1 MSNSPEDIIE
11 LTDIIEHGPGTDGKS
26 GADGGVDLSF
36 ERELEDLFAESPTDK
51 PAQGAQKS
59 PGLPDLSD
67 LPGLDDLHL
76 PEENAKSG
84 AGDDID
90 LDGLDALLAEAEKSG
105 AEASGGASSGA
116 SGLGDLPELNDDFLS
131 DAASTAAAGDSD
143 SSDLSMFD
151 TLAAPAVAAGAAAVV
166 AASLGEPVSGPA
178 LDTLSTRLDS
188 LEEKLQDMGDSLA
201 ALLAASRMEPQA
213 PIDEAALA
221 ERVKQEVLSALPE
234 PAAQP
239 EPVDA
244 EALTAQVEARVDE
257 KLADLQAASESQA
270 ESQPDVAAMI
280 AELKESLEQ
289 QNEDLKAELFALA
302 TPAQEP
308 LDEAALA
315 ERVKQEVLSAL
326 PEPAAQPELV
336 DAGALADQ
344 IAQIEARVD
353 EKLADLQA
361 ASESQADPASMIA
374 ELKESLEQQNEA
386 LKSELSALATPAQE
400 PLDEAALA
408 ERVKQ
413 EVLAALP
420 TPEAAGAGAGEALV
434 QVQELSGRV
443 DAELSEVMARIEAI
457 PAPADTDA
465 LARQLEDLAARQE
478 QIQARLDA
486 LETKPAAPDLS
497 GLVSREEL
505 AALRQS
511 ILDEMQKAVPA
522 VAARI
527 IREEIQALVREMD

>member
-1 MSNSPEDIIE
+1 MSNSPENIIE
-11 LTDIIEHGPGTDGKS
+11 LTDIIEHGPGTDSKS
-26 GADGGVDLSF
+26 SADGGVDLSF

-51 PAQGAQKS
+51 PAQGAQNS

-67 LPGLDDLHL
+67 LPGLDDLHM
-76 PEENAKSG
+76 PEENAKGG

-105 AEASGGASSGA
+105 AEASASASGGA
-116 SGLGDLPELNDDFLS
+116 SGLGDLPELTDDFLS
-131 DAASTAAAGDSD
+131 DVAPKAAASDAD

-151 TLAAPAVAAGAAAVV
+151 TLAASSVAAGAAAVV
-166 AASLGEPVSGPA
+166 AASLGEPVSSPA
-178 LDTLSTRLDS
+178 TDALSARLDS
-188 LEEKLQDMGDSLA
+188 LEEKLQGLGESLA
-201 ALLAASRMEPQA
+201 AL
-213 PIDEAALA
+213 
-221 ERVKQEVLSALPE
+221 
-234 PAAQP
+234 P

-244 EALTAQVEARVDE
+244 EALAAQITQVEARLDE
-257 KLADLQAASESQA
+257 KLADLQAASEPQA
-270 ESQPDVAAMI
+270 DPASMI

-289 QNEDLKAELFALA
+289 QHSALKAELSALV
-302 TPAQEP
+302 PPLQEP

-326 PEPAAQPELV
+326 PEPVDAEALAAQV
-336 DAGALADQ
+336 
-344 IAQIEARVD
+344 EARLD

-361 ASESQADPASMIA
+361 VSESQADPASMIA

-386 LKSELSALATPAQE
+386 LKSELFALAAPSESQESPEPQE
-400 PLDEAALA
+400 PVDEAALA

-413 EVLAALP
+413 EVLSSLP
-420 TPEAAGAGAGEALV
+420 APEADGAGDALAK
-434 QVQELSGRV
+434 VQELSGRV

-465 LARQLEDLAARQE
+465 LVKQLDDLATRQE

-486 LETKPAAPDLS
+486 LEAKPAAPDLS
-497 GLVSREEL
+497 GFVSRDEL
-505 AALRQS
+505 AALRQG

-522 VAARI
+522 AAARI

>member
-51 PAQGAQKS
+51 PAQGAQQS

-76 PEENAKSG
+76 PEENAKGG

-105 AEASGGASSGA
+105 ADVSGSASGGV
-116 SGLGDLPELNDDFLS
+116 SGLGDLPELTDDFLS
-131 DAASTAAAGDSD
+131 DVAPSAAVSDAG

-166 AASLGEPVSGPA
+166 AASLGEPVSSPA
-178 LDTLSTRLDS
+178 TDALSARLDA
-188 LEEKLQDMGDSLA
+188 LEEKVRGLGDSLDA
-201 ALLAASRMEPQA
+201 IKADA
-213 PIDEAALA
+213 PADPSAMLA
-221 ERVKQEVLSALPE
+221 EMKESLEQQVEALRTELSALP
-234 PAAQP
+234 AQI
-239 EPVDA
+239 
-244 EALTAQVEARVDE
+244 EARVDE
-257 KLADLQAASESQA
+257 KLADLQATSESQA
-270 ESQPDVAAMI
+270 EPQPDAASMI

-289 QNEDLKAELFALA
+289 QNEALKAELSALVP
-302 TPAQEP
+302 PAQAP

-326 PEPAAQPELV
+326 PEPVAQPEPI
-336 DAGALADQ
+336 DAEALA
-344 IAQIEARVD
+344 AQLKARVD

-361 ASESQADPASMIA
+361 ASESQADPAAMIA

-386 LKSELSALATPAQE
+386 LKSELFALAAPQE
-400 PLDEAALA
+400 SSQPVDEEALA

-413 EVLAALP
+413 EVLSALP
-420 TPEAAGAGAGEALV
+420 APAAAPEGDGADEALAK
-434 QVQELSGRV
+434 VQELSGRV
-443 DAELSEVMARIEAI
+443 DAELAEVMARIEAV
-457 PAPADTDA
+457 PAPADTAA
-465 LARQLEDLAARQE
+465 LTGKLDDLAARQE
-478 QIQARLDA
+478 QILARLDA
-486 LETKPAAPDLS
+486 LEAKPAAPDLG
-497 GLVSREEL
+497 GLVSRDEL

-522 VAARI
+522 AAAKI